1 MPKRYIPNWDYSF
14 FWTNCSNKISANTCQ
29 EFKAIGFKDVYLIV
43 LTNIWGNKIVTI
55 SIEFWSKSF
64 VIYWIWSNFNVK
76 RNRYN
81 EITVCFIWAP
91 WTWLHDFFVRAKE
104 FIMFYHKI
112 TTKQL
117 LNKIPHYHEEKTWQ
131 SLNSDHQIF
140 RKFTRVQQIII
151 SVPNL
156 KHYRKA
162 SIRSQV

>member
-1 MPKRYIPNWDYSF
+1 M
-14 FWTNCSNKISANTCQ
+14 
-29 EFKAIGFKDVYLIV
+29 

-140 RKFTRVQQIII
+140 RKFTRVQQIIM
-151 SVPNL
+151 SVHNL
-156 KHYRKA
+156 KKFRLGLVADFVIHAYWRLQ
-162 SIRSQV
+162 SEHSLRSWVLAWGQESSLEVRSPP